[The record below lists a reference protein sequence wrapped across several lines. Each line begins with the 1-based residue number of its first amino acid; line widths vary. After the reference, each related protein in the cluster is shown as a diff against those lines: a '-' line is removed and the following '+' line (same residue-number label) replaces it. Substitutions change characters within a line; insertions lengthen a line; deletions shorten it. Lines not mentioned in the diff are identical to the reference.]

1 MVDESAVVMREGAE
15 RGRGRVADESAAV
28 VKGEA
33 ARGEVE
39 GDT

>member
-1 MVDESAVVMREGAE
+1 MVDESAAVMREGAA